1 MSEDCSIKTTGSS
14 SKIDAVSRA
23 YASTGLDGW
32 TTFRPG
38 LVERRDP
45 RTSNYLVRLS
55 GQSSWVNSS
64 QLDSGGNRETAA
76 LEVPP
81 CADAV
86 VGDGARV
93 ARCHGAEG
101 EALLP
106 REIGVPAM
114 WRSTRS
120 PSWTPPEDEDLLD
133 IVVGCTAR
141 AGIATL
147 ATNRAPPRHNAARPW

>member
-1 MSEDCSIKTTGSS
+1 M
-14 SKIDAVSRA
+14 
-23 YASTGLDGW
+23 
-32 TTFRPG
+32 
-38 LVERRDP
+38 
-45 RTSNYLVRLS
+45 RLS

-64 QLDSGGNRETAA
+64 QLDSSGNRETAA

-147 ATNRAPPRHNAARPW
+147 ATNRAPPRQQRGAPVVSWTSEGAPAVRYRTAVVVSPTRHEVILVSLYARCPAGTGRP